1 VVNKKTIWFILLAVF
16 TLATLVFALQAGAM
30 SVSLGDLYTYFSGN
44 ESRMSEDAVLSVKVF
59 ATLRAPRIVLALI
72 IGASLALSGA
82 VLQGLF
88 RNPLVDPGLIGIS
101 SMASMFAAF
110 SIVLG
115 IHEWFSA
122 SWMGLF
128 AQNLVTFV
136 GASLAVLIAVLL
148 SNRNGN
154 LSIMTLLLVG
164 IALNALGGA
173 VTGLM
178 TYLSNDDQLRNLI
191 FWLMGSLGA
200 ASWVKVAVIAV
211 VNIPIVFYLFSKGK
225 VLDAFGLGEEDA
237 FYVGTNVKREKM
249 LLIVLASFIV
259 STCVSISGIIGF
271 VGLVVPHIIRLVM
284 RKNSTFLLLNA
295 AWLGAILLLFSD
307 TLARTIVL
315 PKELPIGIITS
326 MIGTPIFLWMV
337 LKNKNSIKS

>member
-1 VVNKKTIWFILLAVF
+1 VNKKSLWFGILGVVSLLIVIY
-16 TLATLVFALQAGAM
+16 ALQAGMA
-30 SVSLGDLYTYFSGN
+30 SLSLSDLFSFWFGDASSLN
-44 ESRMSEDAVLSVKVF
+44 ETSLLSAKIF
-59 ATLRAPRIVLALI
+59 TNLRAPRIVMALI
-72 IGASLALSGA
+72 IGASLAISGA

-110 SIVLG
+110 SIVFG
-115 IHEWFSA
+115 VHELFSA

-128 AQNLVTFV
+128 AQNLVTFI
-136 GASLAVLIAVLL
+136 GASLAVVLAVLL

-178 TYLSNDDQLRNLI
+178 TYLSDDDQLRNLI
-191 FWLMGSLGA
+191 FWLMGSLGS
-200 ASWVKVAVIAV
+200 ASWIKVAVIGAI
-211 VNIPIVFYLFSKGK
+211 NIPIVLYLFTKGK
-225 VLDAFGLGEEDA
+225 ILDSFGLGEEDA
-237 FYVGTNVKREKM
+237 HYIGTHVKREKM
-249 LLIVLASFIV
+249 ILIVAASLIV
-259 STCVSISGIIGF
+259 STAVSISGIIGF
-271 VGLVVPHIIRLVM
+271 VGLVVPHIVRLLM
-284 RKNSTFLLLNA
+284 RKNATFLLLNS
-295 AWLGAILLLFSD
+295 AWLGAVLLLFSD

-326 MIGTPIFLWMV
+326 MIGTPIFLMMV
-337 LKNKNSIKS
+337 LRNKNIVKS

>member
-1 VVNKKTIWFILLAVF
+1 MLRKKTIWYGVLTVLTVGIFLY
-16 TLATLVFALQAGAM
+16 ALSAGAM
-30 SVSLGDLYTYFSGN
+30 SISLKTLISYFFSNGDGLSS
-44 ESRMSEDAVLSVKVF
+44 EEMMSAKVF
-59 ATLRAPRIVLALI
+59 VNLRAPRILLAII

-101 SMASMFAAF
+101 SMASTFAAF

-128 AQNLVTFV
+128 AQNLVTFI
-136 GASLAVLIAVLL
+136 GASLAVIVAIFL

-154 LSIMTLLLVG
+154 LSVITLLLVG
-164 IALNALGGA
+164 IALNALGGSI
-173 VTGLM
+173 TGLM
-178 TYLSNDDQLRNLI
+178 SYLSDDDQLRNLI

-200 ASWVKVAVIAV
+200 ASWTKVLLLAIINV
-211 VNIPIVFYLFSKGK
+211 PIIFLLLSKGK
-225 VLDAFGLGEEDA
+225 VLDSFSLGEEDA
-237 FYVGTNVKREKM
+237 LYIGTNVKREKM
-249 LLIVLASFIV
+249 LLIVFTSFIV
-259 STCVSISGIIGF
+259 STSVSLTGVIGF
-271 VGLVVPHIIRLVM
+271 VGLVVPHIIRLFM
-284 RKNSTFLLLNA
+284 QRGSGFLLINS
-295 AWLGAILLLFSD
+295 AWIGALLLLFSD

-326 MIGTPIFLWMV
+326 LIGTPIFLFMV
-337 LKNKNSIKS
+337 IKNKKALRS

>member
-1 VVNKKTIWFILLAVF
+1 MKKKIFWFGILGVVSLF
-16 TLATLVFALQAGAM
+16 TVVFALQAGAA
-30 SVSLGDLYTYFSGN
+30 SLSMVDLYHYWFG
-44 ESRMSEDAVLSVKVF
+44 DANKLNDKALLSVKIF
-59 ATLRAPRIVLALI
+59 TNLRAPRIVLALI
-72 IGASLALSGA
+72 IGASLAISGA

-110 SIVLG
+110 SIVFG
-115 IHEWFSA
+115 VHELFSA

-128 AQNLVTFV
+128 AQNLITFI
-136 GASLAVLIAVLL
+136 GASIAVVLAVLL

-191 FWLMGSLGA
+191 FWLMGSLGSA
-200 ASWVKVAVIAV
+200 TWIKVAVIGAI
-211 VNIPIVFYLFSKGK
+211 NIPIVIYLFTKGK
-225 VLDAFGLGEEDA
+225 ILDSFGLGEEDA
-237 FYVGTNVKREKM
+237 HYIGTNVKREKM
-249 LLIVLASFIV
+249 ILIVLASLIV
-259 STCVSISGIIGF
+259 STAVSVSGIIGF
-271 VGLVVPHIIRLVM
+271 VGLVVPHIVRLVM
-284 RKNSTFLLLNA
+284 RLNATFLLLNS
-295 AWLGAILLLFSD
+295 AWLGAVLLLFSD

-326 MIGTPIFLWMV
+326 MIGTPIFLMMV
-337 LKNKNSIKS
+337 LRNKNIVKS

>member
-1 VVNKKTIWFILLAVF
+1 MKKKTLWFGILGVVSLLTVVYAF
-16 TLATLVFALQAGAM
+16 QAGAT
-30 SVSLGDLYTYFSGN
+30 SVSLVDLYQYWFG
-44 ESRMSEDAVLSVKVF
+44 DANSLNDKALLSAKIF
-59 ATLRAPRIVLALI
+59 TNLRAPRIVLALI
-72 IGASLALSGA
+72 IGASLAISGA

-115 IHEWFSA
+115 VHELFSA

-128 AQNLVTFV
+128 AQNLVTFI
-136 GASLAVLIAVLL
+136 GASLAVIIAVLL

-191 FWLMGSLGA
+191 FWLMGSLGS
-200 ASWVKVAVIAV
+200 ASWIKVAVIGV
-211 VNIPIVFYLFSKGK
+211 INIPIVIYLFTKGK
-225 VLDAFGLGEEDA
+225 ILDSFGLGEEDA
-237 FYVGTNVKREKM
+237 HYIGTNVKREKM
-249 LLIVLASFIV
+249 ILIVLASLIV
-259 STCVSISGIIGF
+259 STAVSVSGIIGF
-271 VGLVVPHIIRLVM
+271 VGLVVPHIVRLVM
-284 RKNSTFLLLNA
+284 RLNATFLLLNS
-295 AWLGAILLLFSD
+295 AWLGAVLLLFSD

-326 MIGTPIFLWMV
+326 MIGTPIFLMMV
-337 LKNKNSIKS
+337 LRNKNIVKS

>member
-1 VVNKKTIWFILLAVF
+1 MKKKTLWFGILGVVSLLTVVYAF
-16 TLATLVFALQAGAM
+16 QAGAA
-30 SVSLGDLYTYFSGN
+30 SVSLVDLYHYWFGDTNSL
-44 ESRMSEDAVLSVKVF
+44 DDTALLSAKIF
-59 ATLRAPRIVLALI
+59 TNLRAPRIVLALI
-72 IGASLALSGA
+72 IGASLAISGA

-115 IHEWFSA
+115 IHELFSS

-128 AQNLVTFV
+128 AQNLITFI
-136 GASLAVLIAVLL
+136 GASLAVIIAVLL

-191 FWLMGSLGA
+191 FWLMGSLGSA
-200 ASWVKVAVIAV
+200 TWIKVAVIGAINV
-211 VNIPIVFYLFSKGK
+211 PIVIYLFTKGK
-225 VLDAFGLGEEDA
+225 ILDSFGLGEEDA
-237 FYVGTNVKREKM
+237 HYIGTNVKREKM
-249 LLIVLASFIV
+249 ILIVLASLIV
-259 STCVSISGIIGF
+259 STAVSISGIIGF
-271 VGLVVPHIIRLVM
+271 VGLVVPHIVRLVM
-284 RKNSTFLLLNA
+284 RLNSRFLLLNS
-295 AWLGAILLLFSD
+295 AWLGAVLLLFSD
-307 TLARTIVL
+307 TIARTMVL

-326 MIGTPIFLWMV
+326 MIGTPIFLMMV
-337 LKNKNSIKS
+337 LRNKNIVKS

>member
-1 VVNKKTIWFILLAVF
+1 MKKKTLWFGILGVVSLLTVVYAF
-16 TLATLVFALQAGAM
+16 QAGAA
-30 SVSLGDLYTYFSGN
+30 SVSLVDLYHYWFG
-44 ESRMSEDAVLSVKVF
+44 DANSLDDKALLSAKIF
-59 ATLRAPRIVLALI
+59 TNLRAPRIVLALI
-72 IGASLALSGA
+72 IGASLAISGA

-115 IHEWFSA
+115 VHELFSA

-128 AQNLVTFV
+128 AQNLVTFI
-136 GASLAVLIAVLL
+136 GASLAVIIAVLL
-148 SNRNGN
+148 SNRSGN

-191 FWLMGSLGA
+191 FWLMGSLGSA
-200 ASWVKVAVIAV
+200 TWIKVAVIGAINV
-211 VNIPIVFYLFSKGK
+211 PIVIYLFTKGK
-225 VLDAFGLGEEDA
+225 ILDSFGLGEEDA
-237 FYVGTNVKREKM
+237 HYIGTKVKREKM
-249 LLIVLASFIV
+249 ILIVLASLIV
-259 STCVSISGIIGF
+259 STAVSVSGIIGF
-271 VGLVVPHIIRLVM
+271 VGLVVPHIVRLVM
-284 RKNSTFLLLNA
+284 RLNSTFLLLNS
-295 AWLGAILLLFSD
+295 AWLGAVLLLFSD

-326 MIGTPIFLWMV
+326 MIGTPIFLMMI
-337 LKNKNSIKS
+337 LRNKNIVKS